1 MPYYDIT
8 IMAQAWCPFIHE
20 SKLLQIMFMPHFDAN
35 YFIDKLLADIGS
47 QTWDIDL
54 NNSVSNYETMYDL
67 KLQWLLRSPICQ
79 NIFSSNVLS
88 EVLKAPN
95 IPSFRLP
102 EDKLY
107 IISYSRMTDK
117 C

>member
-54 NNSVSNYETMYDL
+54 NNSVSNYKTMYDL
-67 KLQWLLRSPICQ
+67 KLKWFLGVRSVKTFFHLTFYLKSLKRQIYL
-79 NIFSSNVLS
+79 VLGS
-88 EVLKAPN
+88 PKTN
-95 IPSFRLP
+95 YTS
-102 EDKLY
+102 
-107 IISYSRMTDK
+107 
-117 C
+117 